1 VIHVCNN
8 ILNKERTVLP
18 RKLESITANLF
29 KTRDELSFRNIRV
42 SLWPVLL
49 VFPFSVIVGSLRY
62 FDHGIALAGFQSLEW
77 VFFFLGLGW
86 LVMMLIPS
94 RLVITTLRTASVVSI
109 IIEMFL
115 LFMPFGFER
124 VVLYMAF
131 KFLNGLCA
139 ACAFY
144 LFCFVLNN
152 VERLVGMALIQLYYV
167 FFYVTWI
174 ELSPVYAAN
183 DTAVA
188 AIAAVLYVIVVF
200 LCRTQQDSPDTNA
213 VGRSSGLPFIMA
225 LSIVYHM
232 ITCTVNYIE
241 WADTGLFPPAFGAGT
256 FTAIGVI
263 FIIQLR
269 KGLNALYTLLMFLV
283 LSLLGLGILLYNT
296 QLTFTLGSFIYGL
309 GDSLGYIVV
318 YYICAGVIR
327 QSQSLKFFR
336 FFCLA
341 FFVKYSVITEL
352 FSFLFNFFDGP
363 DKFLA
368 FGVVLVLASL
378 CLLVFP
384 FMRKH
389 LFQADWTDGLHL
401 RDLQEYSSPFAE
413 TEELN
418 LKEHLNLTP
427 REEEIFTMLLRG
439 SAPKEIAYTLK
450 ISYDTVHFH
459 QKNLYRKLKVQSRAE
474 LFALYSSMVS
484 SKVP

>member
-1 VIHVCNN
+1 MAG
-8 ILNKERTVLP
+8 
-18 RKLESITANLF
+18 KLESITANLF
-29 KTRDELSFRNIRV
+29 KTRDELSFRNIRFR
-42 SLWPVLL
+42 LLPVLL
-49 VFPFSVIVGSLRY
+49 VFPLSVIVGSLRY
-62 FDHGIALAGFQSLEW
+62 FDHGIALAGFQSLELA
-77 VFFFLGLGW
+77 FLFLGLGW
-86 LVMMLIPS
+86 LVMMIVPS
-94 RLVITTLRTASVVSI
+94 RFVITTLRTAVVASI
-109 IIEMFL
+109 IIEMLL
-115 LFMPFGFER
+115 LFIPFGFQR

-144 LFCFVLNN
+144 LFCFMLNN

-174 ELSPVYAAN
+174 ELSSVYAAN
-183 DTAVA
+183 NTAVA
-188 AIAAVLYVIVVF
+188 VISALLYVIVVF
-200 LCRTQQDSPDTNA
+200 LCRIQTDAPAAISNGTK
-213 VGRSSGLPFIMA
+213 SGLPFIMI

-241 WADTGLFPPAFGAGT
+241 WTNTGLSPLAFGSGT
-256 FTAIGVI
+256 FAAIGVI

-283 LSLLGLGILLYNT
+283 LTLLGLGILLYNT
-296 QLTFTLGSFIYGL
+296 QFTFALGSFIYGL

-318 YYICAGVIR
+318 YYICAGVIK
-327 QSQSLKFFR
+327 QSQSLKYFR

-352 FSFLFNFFDGP
+352 FSYLFTFFDGP

-378 CLLVFP
+378 CLLAFP
-384 FMRKH
+384 FMQKR

-401 RDLQEYSSPFAE
+401 RDLKEYSRPFAQ

-418 LKEHLNLTP
+418 LKEQLNLTS

-474 LFALYSSMVS
+474 LFARYSSTQIDGLVRQ
-484 SKVP
+484 